1 MNDILEKK
9 FYTPKE
15 IANLLKL
22 SERTIQ
28 RQLKSGQIKGTLIGR
43 NWRISES
50 QLEKLLDEGSHQ

>member
-1 MNDILEKK
+1 MSEILDTK

-28 RQLKSGQIKGTLIGR
+28 RQLKSGKLKGTLIGR
-43 NWRISES
+43 NWRISEN
-50 QLEKLLDEGSHQ
+50 QLKELLTER